1 VDPVGGHGLHDVH
14 VVDEGLAARL
24 ARRLLIVLDDLVL
37 AVRAG
42 GLLFQHRAGQQRV
55 LLQQGTRSRLILQ
68 SERLYLQQTW
78 ICGGHIVIIVYSSY
92 VCNTPI
98 VVEKILQLI

>member
-1 VDPVGGHGLHDVH
+1 
-14 VVDEGLAARL
+14 
-24 ARRLLIVLDDLVL
+24 VLDDLVL

-68 SERLYLQQTW
+68 SERLYLQQT
-78 ICGGHIVIIVYSSY
+78 G
-92 VCNTPI
+92 
-98 VVEKILQLI
+98 ILFIS